1 MRFVINNKEYKFH
14 LNGNVTA
21 SDIAAKLPLK
31 LRAHRKSG
39 HKHYAD
45 LPFTPTKASLT
56 ATKLNAGHLYY
67 WPGGNAFVVNF
78 KDFDTYPY
86 KEVHIGE
93 ITDPSVS
100 EVLQKSG
107 ASVSVEIR

>member
-56 ATKLNAGHLYY
+56 ATKLNAGNLCFR
-67 WPGGNAFVVNF
+67 PIVN
-78 KDFDTYPY
+78 DFDMNF
-86 KEVHIGE
+86 
-93 ITDPSVS
+93 
-100 EVLQKSG
+100 
-107 ASVSVEIR
+107 